1 MQKHWG
7 FQLFLSGYPR
17 IVPSFFC
24 MSLSVAYART
34 REKSRL
40 TTAWHGDNFARHEVM
55 LVKCRCDRSGRL
67 WKLFTRL
74 DNSAKT

>member
-40 TTAWHGDNFARHEVM
+40 TTARHGDNFARHGVM
-55 LVKCRCDRSGRL
+55 LVKCRFIL
-67 WKLFTRL
+67 QKLE
-74 DNSAKT
+74 

>member
-34 REKSRL
+34 RKVATYDSQ
-40 TTAWHGDNFARHEVM
+40 AWR
-55 LVKCRCDRSGRL
+55 
-67 WKLFTRL
+67 
-74 DNSAKT
+74 